1 MTNKVPVR
9 AFCSNTL
16 FRSEKFAVV
25 KCSAKWRDFFACK
38 TVCSF
43 HRGSIRSKNS
53 APPSTNVSCSGSSA
67 FIVST
72 LLNHLRLFAEKLW
85 ALRHCIL
92 AAGHSEQYGSAGRT
106 LAKHR
111 SRPLSRALRHELGP
125 PFGRP
130 YLTPRNRACPHLRR

>member
-53 APPSTNVSCSGSSA
+53 APPSTNVNCSGSSA

-72 LLNHLRLFAEKLW
+72 LLNHLRFFAEKLW
-85 ALRHCIL
+85 ALQHCIL
-92 AAGHSEQYGSAGRT
+92 ASIAPILDFLTG
-106 LAKHR
+106 
-111 SRPLSRALRHELGP
+111 LGDLV
-125 PFGRP
+125 R
-130 YLTPRNRACPHLRR
+130 LQKINRQSSKLRRLL